1 MQDVVDYIVVGAG
14 SAGCVV
20 ANRLSQNGQ
29 NTVCLL
35 EAGPVDKSPLIH
47 IPFGI
52 IGLIR
57 EGRHNWGYNTQPE
70 PELDNRRLYWPRG
83 KTLGGSSSI
92 NAMVYIR
99 GNPEDYNDWE
109 KAGNPG
115 WSWKD
120 LLPIFKTLEGNER
133 GSNEYHGNLG
143 ELNVAD
149 IRSANPLSN
158 VFIEA
163 GKECGIPT
171 NEDFNGDSQNGV
183 GFYQVTQ
190 KNGMRFS
197 SAKAF
202 LTKAKFRSNIKIYT
216 ETHATRIIFNGQK
229 AVGIEV
235 RNSSGEKHTIYANK
249 EIVLS
254 GGAINTPQL
263 LMLSG
268 VGPKN
273 ELEKHGISVIHN
285 LPGVG
290 KNLQDHLD
298 VTVMI
303 NETSYHSIGISWS
316 AIPRTLIDIF
326 RFLFQRKGFLSSN
339 VSQVGGFVSLP
350 DDPINRPGI
359 QFHFLPTFLRD
370 HGRQLTLGHGCTIH
384 ACQLRPKSRGEITL
398 NSADPMDHPRIQPNY
413 LTHPD
418 DMRDLV
424 HAVKWARKL
433 FGTNAFA
440 KINGGEVMP
449 GKSVVTDEDIIRDIR
464 QRAETIYHPV
474 GTCRMGADELAVV
487 DSNLKVRGIE
497 GLRIADASI
506 MPTIVSGNTN
516 APCMV
521 IGEKCSRMILE
532 NNTFKKTYGS
542 TTNVETLSEATL

>member
-1 MQDVVDYIVVGAG
+1 MQEVYDYIVVGAG

-29 NTVCLL
+29 YKVCLI
-35 EAGPVDKSPLIH
+35 EAGPTDKSPLIH
-47 IPFGI
+47 VPFGI

-57 EGRHNWGYNTQPE
+57 EGKHNWGYNTQPE
-70 PELDNRRLYWPRG
+70 PELEYRRLYWPRG

-99 GNPEDYNDWE
+99 GNPADYDDWE

-115 WSWKD
+115 WSWSD
-120 LLPIFKTLEGNER
+120 LLPIFRTLEGNER
-133 GSNEYHGNLG
+133 GANEYHGSSG

-149 IRSANPLSN
+149 IRDANPLSQ
-158 VFIEA
+158 VFIAA
-163 GKECGIPT
+163 GKECGLPV
-171 NEDFNGDSQNGV
+171 NNDFNGETQEGV
-183 GFYQVTQ
+183 GYFQVTQ
-190 KNGMRFS
+190 KKGLRFS

-202 LTKAKFRSNIKIYT
+202 LTNAKNRTNLKIHT
-216 ETHATRIIFNGQK
+216 DTHATRIIFKGQR
-229 AVGIEV
+229 AVGIEIK
-235 RNSSGEKHTIYANK
+235 NKSGETKILHANK

-263 LMLSG
+263 LMISG

-273 ELEKHGISVIHN
+273 ELEKHGIPTIQH

-303 NETSYHSIGISWS
+303 NETSRRSIGISWS
-316 AIPRTLIDIF
+316 AIPLTFIDVL
-326 RFLFQRKGFLSSN
+326 RFIFQRKGFLTSN
-339 VSQVGGFVSLP
+339 VSQAGGFVSLP
-350 DDPINRPGI
+350 DDPPNRPGL

-398 NSADPMDHPRIQPNY
+398 NSADPLEHPRIQANY

-418 DMRDLV
+418 DMRDLI

-433 FGTNAFA
+433 FGTKAFA

-449 GKSVVTDEDIIRDIR
+449 GKTVVTDEDIIKDIR
-464 QRAETIYHPV
+464 QRAETIYHPA
-474 GTCRMGADELAVV
+474 GTCRMGADEFAVV
-487 DSNLKVRGIE
+487 DAKLKVRGIE

-506 MPTIVSGNTN
+506 MPTIVAGNTN

-532 NNTFKKTYGS
+532 KEGIEKMNPS
-542 TTNVETLSEATL
+542 TTETLREATA